1 MSGRLMIFFQDVV
14 ICGLLETLR
23 RTQRIIEHDPSPNM
37 MSPVEASISNGPV
50 LQIQIDEVQS
60 DLNDAVRNLVKVQ
73 SSYAPHQTPA
83 VYYLASLVAPLLAA
97 ILESI
102 DVTSLGSSHELSIR
116 FYGLL
121 ELIASL
127 KIDAYN
133 DLLQIAAYH
142 SPQSRKPACALL
154 ATLWP
159 KVIGHATI
167 SRNLSVPVTL
177 DFHKAT
183 IHWADH
189 RVGHKHSHQ
198 FIPWHFIHKNSWSNF
213 QGVPQHSCSFCA
225 TAIDGFGLLC
235 PFCMSAVHFDCYD
248 PPGGTLMQQY
258 TMTHDAGAQRV
269 AMLRI
274 SPIIPS
280 RGETPFRHNRHT
292 FEPVTVF
299 TLCLCYLCHQP
310 LWGCV
315 AQGAKCS
322 ACSFIAHTSCLL
334 SPSMPLCGDFQ
345 LDSEHMTIDHKA
357 LRRSALSHFPELRWN
372 NEQLGLLS
380 YEEILV
386 IHDNLKTQLRL
397 ITNGVALSSIVVMQR
412 GKSAAHAKDFQIEEF
427 ELHKTLD
434 TCERL
439 LGSAMSQRSTATLD
453 YMEENRIG
461 PMEHS
466 ILYDFSNL
474 VYLSTSMKSPISL
487 AQHPM
492 PSLSTALLNVEGYEE
507 TEPAPA
513 MESVAHPYEAVPLSH
528 MREVLTVEFNIRH
541 PAITKILLDHLYTLS
556 FFERIEPRQNI
567 ASDPVSDDVLC
578 VFPLPLG
585 LDMSTDVETLVS
597 SIETCLLDL
606 DLSVNEFGFLLVV
619 RKFWPNGLMSEYGL
633 RRLARS
639 ILSWIVVEDDNLAI
653 VLRDY
658 IGKQKPLPGVR
669 STGDMPPWPFAHPS
683 RSNSDMHSSNGR
695 DYMTVRTALLTRY
708 AVPWLLSLHDQGCE
722 TYTDIVYDTCIELA
736 DDRVVGS
743 EVFDGNVAEM
753 EAASTKRLDAVL
765 LAIIKISHAGVTF
778 SCSEE
783 LVLRWLVLVTESGVP
798 NKPIAGLNRLFPRD
812 ADLNRLSSI
821 NSADSTKPRR
831 NDADTQAAS
840 TNPFDVLV
848 QVAGQS
854 PSSLSQALEWL
865 VMVARSG
872 VEVPIQVFEQF
883 LSLVTAPT
891 GILLQAH
898 SLVHAMTLCLWLR
911 SLGRQNLQAI
921 LGRLHLSIDSS
932 ITAALKSTDTEL
944 KSLSLAIIRHTFAAC
959 LLIYGCDRNAILG
972 TGLLEEAEIKH
983 LFSRRKM
990 AARAQAVDDPIV
1002 VHPGILHGISQYL
1015 RLDIPIITC
1024 YIAKFFSTFFNNS
1037 PLVASYE
1044 IDNFVLKNGLL
1055 LAECA
1060 WRFYG
1065 TQRQEIAAIRS
1076 QFLLRVIVVDS
1087 EPFQNLVNSSLNPDL
1102 HWERRLV
1109 TVNRLSRILADVTSP
1124 AFNIDGRQ
1132 WRSSIGETFT
1142 TYFSVLWNDAQE
1154 EIRLSIRVHVNSLLP
1169 AQIEA
1174 ISQCWNEMLTTSP
1187 MADKLKLISFLI
1199 QLRPHLPGWKL
1210 ISWDNLIQVM
1220 EEYDSGKDI
1229 DNSGFYTLTTF
1240 NDGEP
1245 ETIHLL
1251 VSGLILAL
1259 AMIADGVPIDAFTLL
1274 KVKLQLVRLIGFS
1287 DISVTT
1293 SNDSNALL
1301 IQYGEAL
1308 EIPEMAFPCIEGL
1321 VSVVD
1326 APHTVDMPASV
1337 WGAYH
1342 EQEDKTISVLVGHVF
1357 IDVVF
1362 NILST
1367 VEELE
1372 SLPVLPVK
1380 SLLEAT
1386 YTILHKVD
1394 FDIQPARSLQPLLRE
1409 VMGRI
1414 IELSPKNVNYEIRQ
1428 LALIVIQA
1436 FCKMCATII
1445 RGGATVFAILENV
1458 TEVIVTL
1465 NQQSQD
1471 ALVLQG
1477 KALMLSLLTAH
1488 SNDGLMINI
1497 FKRQLK
1503 PTFFTVL
1510 KQVLEPGS
1518 TKGTTG
1524 TPGTGSEG
1532 LVILLWRGSLA
1543 RAPECDPGSMQTVIA
1558 NLGKF
1563 VEVVYYEGYSY
1574 EMITYTGQQV
1584 TAIMRRLSDSSFD
1597 SVDSSTL
1604 LTMLARLSKNNRKH
1618 ARELLPYIETT
1629 LRIALTRASLTAP
1642 CLVQLINATQ
1652 NKVQS
1657 NSTPLGKVTSTL
1669 IEILTDSLRLKA
1681 RVLPST
1687 LNALIESLSS
1697 NDIPIYPND
1706 PGARFQLLMFNLFEN
1721 GCYFLD
1727 HHVWVDS
1734 QTENDFQVSM
1744 SVARIVLQ
1752 ALEMDPTSST
1762 YSALE
1767 TSYRLVNSLRSWTVL
1782 ALAAL
1787 QEEPSRKW
1795 VLILYHHFMS
1805 FSHTYLAAMRTYAQS
1820 NLSSESAASDI
1831 NQAYVATKLWLML
1844 AQRVSNMTG
1853 AGDGPMLR
1861 VWNEL
1866 WPVFESIIDGLEVE
1880 ARAGLSSTLL
1890 VLASATVAD
1899 LLLFLRNLRSPL
1911 ALELTSHM
1919 ETLNRLRAAKGETDN
1934 SKMAKAVR
1942 AMSEA
1947 PAEISV
1953 ESILEQ
1959 TAKELIA
1966 IEKMKSLEVK
1976 RERFRKDPRMGG
1988 F

>member
-1 MSGRLMIFFQDVV
+1 MFGRLMIFFQDVV

-23 RTQRIIEHDPSPNM
+23 RTQRIIEHNPNPNM

-60 DLNDAVRNLVKVQ
+60 DLDDAVRNLVKVQ
-73 SSYAPHQTPA
+73 SSYAPHQPPA
-83 VYYLASLVAPLLAA
+83 VYYLSSLVAPLLAA

-189 RVGHKHSHQ
+189 RVGHRHSHQ
-198 FIPWHFIHKNSWSNF
+198 FIPWHFIHKSSWSNF

-225 TAIDGFGLLC
+225 IGIDGFGLLC

-280 RGETPFRHNRHT
+280 RGEPPFRHNRHT

-322 ACSFIAHTSCLL
+322 TCSFIAHTSCLL

-380 YEEILV
+380 YEEILI

-528 MREVLTVEFNIRH
+528 MREVLNVEFNIRH
-541 PAITKILLDHLYTLS
+541 PAITKILLDHLYNLS

-567 ASDPVSDDVLC
+567 ATDPISDDILC

-669 STGDMPPWPFAHPS
+669 STGDMPPWPFAHLS

-708 AVPWLLSLHDQGCE
+708 AVPWLLSLHDQGSE
-722 TYTDIVYDTCIELA
+722 AYTDIVYDTCIELA

-753 EAASTKRLDAVL
+753 EAVSTKRLDAVL
-765 LAIIKISHAGVTF
+765 VAIIKISHAGVTF

-783 LVLRWLVLVTESGVP
+783 LVLRWLMLVTESGVP
-798 NKPIAGLNRLFPRD
+798 SKPIAGLNRLFPRD

-821 NSADSTKPRR
+821 NSADSTKPRQ
-831 NDADTQAAS
+831 NDADAQASS
-840 TNPFDVLV
+840 TSPFDVLI
-848 QVAGQS
+848 QG
-854 PSSLSQALEWL
+854 LS
-865 VMVARSG
+865 V
-872 VEVPIQVFEQF
+872 
-883 LSLVTAPT
+883 
-891 GILLQAH
+891 
-898 SLVHAMTLCLWLR
+898 
-911 SLGRQNLQAI
+911 
-921 LGRLHLSIDSS
+921 DSS
-932 ITAALKSTDTEL
+932 ITAALKGTDTEL

-1002 VHPGILHGISQYL
+1002 VHPGILHGINQYL

-1065 TQRQEIAAIRS
+1065 TQRQDIAAIRS

-1087 EPFQNLVNSSLNPDL
+1087 EPFQNLLL
-1102 HWERRLV
+1102 IARLV

-1259 AMIADGVPIDAFTLL
+1259 AMVADGVPIDAFTLL
-1274 KVKLQLVRLIGFS
+1274 KIKLQLVRLIGFS
-1287 DISVTT
+1287 DISVVP
-1293 SNDSNALL
+1293 SSDSNALL

-1337 WGAYH
+1337 WGAYQ

-1362 NILST
+1362 SLLST

-1458 TEVIVTL
+1458 TEVVVTL

-1510 KQVLEPGS
+1510 KQVLDPGS
-1518 TKGTTG
+1518 AKGTTG
-1524 TPGTGSEG
+1524 SPGTGPEG
-1532 LVILLWRGSLA
+1532 LVILLWRDSLA

-1584 TAIMRRLSDSSFD
+1584 SAIMRRLSDSAFD

-1618 ARELLPYIETT
+1618 AR
-1629 LRIALTRASLTAP
+1629 
-1642 CLVQLINATQ
+1642 
-1652 NKVQS
+1652 NKIQS
-1657 NSTPLGKVTSTL
+1657 SSTPLGKVTSTL
-1669 IEILTDSLRLKA
+1669 IEILTDSLRLKV

-1782 ALAAL
+1782 ALTAL

-1795 VLILYHHFMS
+1795 VLILYQHFMS
-1805 FSHTYLAAMRTYAQS
+1805 FSYTYLAAMRTYAQS

-1890 VLASATVAD
+1890 VLASTTVAD

-1919 ETLNRLRAAKGETDN
+1919 ETLNRLKTAKGETDN

-1947 PAEISV
+1947 PAEISI